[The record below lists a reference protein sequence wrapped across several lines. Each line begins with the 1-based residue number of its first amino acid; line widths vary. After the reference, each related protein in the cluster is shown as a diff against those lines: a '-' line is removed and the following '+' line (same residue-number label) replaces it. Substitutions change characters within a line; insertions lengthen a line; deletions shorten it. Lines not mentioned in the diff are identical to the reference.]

1 MNLDHPIFFPMYS
14 VAIRDSS
21 LLVGGEYW
29 WHILPKVSFYI
40 LIMRSVSSFLN
51 LMKRVLGPVLTAVR
65 YLDNSNCLLV
75 FWLRIIA
82 PNFSTIKDGLL
93 KSRDCVIQVF
103 FFIPWAASVQ
113 GFEFDLTF
121 FMASRSLAVTG
132 KFSISRHPPVLDRVS
147 NHDGWRSK

>member
-21 LLVGGEYW
+21 LLLGVEYC

-40 LIMRSVSSFLN
+40 LIMRSVSSSLN
-51 LMKRVLGPVLTAVR
+51 LVKRVLGQVPTAIR
-65 YLDNSNCLLV
+65 YLDNSNCLPV
-75 FWLRIIA
+75 
-82 PNFSTIKDGLL
+82 FSTMNDGL
-93 KSRDCVIQVF
+93 SNFRNCVIQVS
-103 FFIPWAASVQ
+103 FFIPWAASVE
-113 GFEFDLTF
+113 GFEFDLKF

-147 NHDGWRSK
+147 NHDG

>member
-21 LLVGGEYW
+21 LLLGVEYC

-40 LIMRSVSSFLN
+40 LIMRSVSSSLN
-51 LMKRVLGPVLTAVR
+51 LMKRVLSQVPTAIR
-65 YLDNSNCLLV
+65 YLDNSNCLPV
-75 FWLRIIA
+75 
-82 PNFSTIKDGLL
+82 FSTMNDGL
-93 KSRDCVIQVF
+93 SNFRNCVIQVS
-103 FFIPWAASVQ
+103 FFIPWAASVE
-113 GFEFDLTF
+113 GFEFDLKF

-147 NHDGWRSK
+147 NHDG

>member
-21 LLVGGEYW
+21 LLLGVEYC

-40 LIMRSVSSFLN
+40 LIMRSVSSSLN
-51 LMKRVLGPVLTAVR
+51 LMKRVLGQVPTAIR
-65 YLDNSNCLLV
+65 YLDNSNCLPV
-75 FWLRIIA
+75 
-82 PNFSTIKDGLL
+82 FSTMNDGP
-93 KSRDCVIQVF
+93 SNFRNCVIQVS
-103 FFIPWAASVQ
+103 FFIPWAASVE
-113 GFEFDLTF
+113 GFEFDLKF

-147 NHDGWRSK
+147 NHDG

>member
-21 LLVGGEYW
+21 LLLGVEYCW
-29 WHILPKVSFYI
+29 RILPKVSFYI

-51 LMKRVLGPVLTAVR
+51 LMKRVLGQVPTAVR
-65 YLDNSNCLLV
+65 YLDNSNCLPV
-75 FWLRIIA
+75 
-82 PNFSTIKDGLL
+82 FSTMNDGL
-93 KSRDCVIQVF
+93 SNFRNCVIQVS
-103 FFIPWAASVQ
+103 FFIPWAASVEE
-113 GFEFDLTF
+113 FEFDLTF

-147 NHDGWRSK
+147 NHDG

>member
-21 LLVGGEYW
+21 LLLGVEYC

-40 LIMRSVSSFLN
+40 LIMRSVSSSLN
-51 LMKRVLGPVLTAVR
+51 LMKRVLGQVPTAIR
-65 YLDNSNCLLV
+65 YLDNSNCLPV
-75 FWLRIIA
+75 
-82 PNFSTIKDGLL
+82 FSTMNDGL
-93 KSRDCVIQVF
+93 SNFRNCVIQVSF
-103 FFIPWAASVQ
+103 CIPWVASVEE
-113 GFEFDLTF
+113 FEFDLTF

-147 NHDGWRSK
+147 NHDG

>member
-21 LLVGGEYW
+21 LLLGVEYC

-40 LIMRSVSSFLN
+40 LLMRSVSSSLN
-51 LMKRVLGPVLTAVR
+51 LMKRVLGQVPTAIR
-65 YLDNSNCLLV
+65 YLDNSNCLPV
-75 FWLRIIA
+75 
-82 PNFSTIKDGLL
+82 FSTMNDGL
-93 KSRDCVIQVF
+93 SNFRNCVIQVS
-103 FFIPWAASVQ
+103 FFIPWAASVE
-113 GFEFDLTF
+113 GFEFDLKF

-147 NHDGWRSK
+147 NHDG